1 MGRAKYIVE
10 LGEEERVQLR
20 NLLRR
25 GKAPVRMVARA
36 RVLLR
41 ADEGYTDDAIVHHGV
56 LDEGVSFIG
65 KPYSPSALARKIR
78 DVLDKA

>member
-41 ADEGYTDDAIVHHGV
+41 ADEGYTDDAIAAKGIFKWASN
-56 LDEGVSFIG
+56 GI
-65 KPYSPSALARKIR
+65 KSA
-78 DVLDKA
+78 VTN